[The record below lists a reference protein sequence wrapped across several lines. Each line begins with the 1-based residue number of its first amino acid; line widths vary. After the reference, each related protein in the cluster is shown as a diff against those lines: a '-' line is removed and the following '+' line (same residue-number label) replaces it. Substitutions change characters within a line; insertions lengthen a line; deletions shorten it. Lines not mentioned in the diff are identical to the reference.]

1 MFEFQGVRFQR
12 ESAESRQPAGLAR
25 FEQYKGLIRKDI
37 PLVPEVALREALV
50 NAVAHHDYTMTDLS
64 NRNGGVV
71 EKPENRDGPLEM
83 ENVTSEQRI
92 IPVAQR
98 LHY

>member
-1 MFEFQGVRFQR
+1 M
-12 ESAESRQPAGLAR
+12 GLL
-25 FEQYKGLIRKDI
+25 K
-37 PLVPEVALREALV
+37 
-50 NAVAHHDYTMTDLS
+50 
-64 NRNGGVV
+64 
-71 EKPENRDGPLEM
+71 KPKSRDGPLEM